1 MSSISSRG
9 SLEVSAY
16 SVTEWQSDLKPLT
29 IAVGIATVGRPE
41 LVDETLRELR
51 KQSRQ
56 PDCVLVSYSTDNDIA
71 GITVDSDS
79 TTYIRAPLGLTRQRN
94 AILRAAESFDVVVF
108 FDDDFFPGPNYL
120 EVVERAFL
128 SNGCYQIV
136 TGTLLAD
143 GIKGKGIAPSE
154 ARSLIE
160 NDPGTSNPLHSTEV
174 YNGYGCN
181 LAVRMATLFQ
191 YRILFD
197 EELPLYGWLE
207 DVDFSRRVAQTG
219 KIVRV
224 EGARGVH
231 LGAKSG
237 RTSGIRLGYSQ
248 IANPIYMVRRG
259 TFSRTRAVEQ
269 MMRNVV
275 SNVSR
280 ALFPE
285 PNIDRVGRLRGNLI
299 AISDLL
305 GGRSHPKRILD
316 LA

>member
-1 MSSISSRG
+1 MTDRQG
-9 SLEVSAY
+9 DV
-16 SVTEWQSDLKPLT
+16 KPLA
-29 IAVGIATVGRPE
+29 IAVGIATVGRPG
-41 LVDETLRELR
+41 LLRETLSELR
-51 KQSRQ
+51 KQTRQ
-56 PDCVLVSYSTDNDIA
+56 PACVIIGYSTDNDIA
-71 GITVDSDS
+71 GVTTDSDS
-79 TTYIRAPLGLTRQRN
+79 STYVRAPLGLTRQRN
-94 AILRAAESFDVVVF
+94 AILKAAEGFDIVVF
-108 FDDDFFPGPNYL
+108 FDDDFFPAPNYL

-128 SNGCYQIV
+128 SNKCYQIV

-143 GIKGKGIAPSE
+143 GIRGEGIAPSA
-154 ARSLIE
+154 ARLLIE
-160 NDPGTSNPLHSTEV
+160 NDPGASNPLHTAEV

-181 LAVRMATLFQ
+181 LAVRLTTLFQ
-191 YRILFD
+191 YRIFFD

-207 DVDFSRRVAQTG
+207 DVDFSRRVAHTG

-231 LGAKSG
+231 LGTKSG

-248 IANPIYMVRRG
+248 IANPIYMLRRG
-259 TFSRTRAVEQ
+259 TFSRTRALEQ

-275 SNVSR
+275 SNLSR
-280 ALFPE
+280 APFPE

-299 AISDLL
+299 AISDLI

>member
-1 MSSISSRG
+1 
-9 SLEVSAY
+9 LEFPAHG
-16 SVTEWQSDLKPLT
+16 VTERQAQLNPLT

-41 LVDETLRELR
+41 LLRETLGELR
-51 KQSRQ
+51 KQTRQ
-56 PDCVLVSYSTDNDIA
+56 PDSVIISYSTDSDIA
-71 GITVDSDS
+71 GVVNGSDS
-79 TTYIRAPLGLTRQRN
+79 TTYVRASLGLTRQRN
-94 AILRAAESFDVVVF
+94 AILKAAEGFDIVVF
-108 FDDDFFPGPNYL
+108 FDDDFFPASNYL
-120 EVVERAFL
+120 KVVERAFL
-128 SNGCYQIV
+128 SNKGYQIV

-143 GIKGKGIAPSE
+143 GIKGNGIAPPA
-154 ARSLIE
+154 ARLLIE
-160 NDPGTSNPLHSTEV
+160 NDPGASNPLHTAEV

-181 LAVRMATLFQ
+181 LAVRLTTLFQ
-191 YRILFD
+191 YGIFFD

-207 DVDFSRRVAQTG
+207 DVDFSRRVAPTG

-231 LGAKSG
+231 LGTKSG

-248 IANPIYMVRRG
+248 IANPIYLLRRG
-259 TFSRTRAVEQ
+259 TFSRTRALEQ
-269 MMRNVV
+269 MMRNIV
-275 SNVSR
+275 SNLSR

-299 AISDLL
+299 AIFDLI